1 MFAVI
6 PIVISVI
13 SLIMSLVLAFRT
25 WWIERFNLDF
35 EFIKWFGCNDGG
47 HPIFLWLYITN
58 YSKLPCSVLEIKVYN
73 ERNGEIIEGSGTGNK
88 QLILTRKSDEKNSKE
103 IYSLGYPVK
112 IEPYNSIGGYFHVFS
127 KYGFHNYEEDVIKIT
142 VRTTRG
148 TITKSVFMD
157 RGKNIYRVLQRR
169 DPFIDIK
176 IDKRSDGSIINYLED
191 NDLG

>member
-6 PIVISVI
+6 PIVISTI
-13 SLIMSLVLAFRT
+13 SLIVSLVLAFRA

-35 EFIKWFGCNDGG
+35 EFIKWFGCNGGG

-73 ERNGEIIEGSGTGNK
+73 ERGGQVMEGSGIGNK
-88 QLILTRKSDEKNSKE
+88 KLISTIKSDGKDPKE
-103 IYSLGYPVK
+103 IYSLDYPVK

-127 KYGFHNYEEDVIKIT
+127 KYGFHNYEEDVIKIII
-142 VRTTRG
+142 RTTRG
-148 TITKSVFMD
+148 TIMKNVFMD
-157 RGKNIYRVLQRR
+157 RGKNIYRVWQHK
-169 DPFIDIK
+169 DPSINIK

-191 NDLG
+191 TL